1 MTGEGLAGRGDLSSL
16 WLTTLQDVVGRAAH
30 EVKDALNGVSLN
42 LEVIRSRTG
51 RPETAASA
59 LSSFATAAADQFDL
73 LAIRTEAL
81 LFLLRSHQPASG
93 QADVGLTL
101 RHLGN
106 LLVPA
111 TKSDGGRLEVTGA
124 EHSVPTSAPAAA
136 VRLSLASGL
145 MAVTRAGG
153 VSRCGLER
161 GAETVVRFSHES
173 AGSCTL
179 DPAIAAAL
187 AEHNIRTQR
196 SNGDLVIV
204 FPGS

>member
-1 MTGEGLAGRGDLSSL
+1 MREGLDGLRDVDSL
-16 WLTTLQDVVGRAAH
+16 WLATLQEVVGRAAH

-42 LEVIRSRTG
+42 LEVIRSRAG

-59 LSSFATAAADQFDL
+59 LTSFATAAADQFEL
-73 LAIRTEAL
+73 LAVRTEAL
-81 LFLLRSHQPASG
+81 LFLVRPHRPASG
-93 QADVGLTL
+93 QPDVGLTL
-101 RHLGN
+101 RHLGS

-111 TKSDGGRLEVTGA
+111 TKSDGGTLEVTGA
-124 EHSVPTSAPAAA
+124 EHSVPSSAPAAA
-136 VRLSLASGL
+136 VRLVLAAGL

-153 VSRCGLER
+153 ASRCALER
-161 GAETVVRFSHES
+161 GAEIVVRFSHES
-173 AGSCTL
+173 AANCVL
-179 DPAIAAAL
+179 DPAIAAAV